1 MNFRGSDGQR
11 IIHRSAGL
19 KNWGKEMQDDID
31 DGAKQLIAD
40 GITDANQIC
49 IAGAS
54 YGRYAALM
62 GVVKTPNFYQC
73 AISIADV
80 SSVYDLVRD
89 NRRFWASYK
98 VVEEQVGSMGSHL
111 HAISP
116 VTRAKEIKVP
126 VLLVHGDSDRQVNVK
141 HSRNMRD
148 ELKKSGKKHTY
159 VELLNED
166 HYLANETNRL
176 VTFNALSDFLDE
188 HLPANIEE

>member
-1 MNFRGSDGQR
+1 
-11 IIHRSAGL
+11 
-19 KNWGKEMQDDID
+19 
-31 DGAKQLIAD
+31 
-40 GITDANQIC
+40 
-49 IAGAS
+49 
-54 YGRYAALM
+54 
-62 GVVKTPNFYQC
+62 
-73 AISIADV
+73 
-80 SSVYDLVRD
+80 
-89 NRRFWASYK
+89 
-98 VVEEQVGSMGSHL
+98 MGSHL

-176 VTFNALSDFLDE
+176 ATFNAMSDFLDE
-188 HLPANIEE
+188 HLPVNIEQ